1 MRRIYTALT
10 KVFVT
15 ISLILIIVTLSA
27 CGGRVTALEDIEIRD
42 YDVLYAGNDFII
54 YILEDIPSS
63 QYSVGITVEELDDEV
78 CFLSITTTNAYIVHY
93 DNQYISLQD
102 GVVLDLF
109 DTYDLMDYGVA
120 FQCHD
125 KK

>member
-1 MRRIYTALT
+1 MKKMYNILPNF
-10 KVFVT
+10 FVT
-15 ISLILIIVTLSA
+15 LLLVLTITFLSA
-27 CGGRVTALEDIEIRD
+27 CGGRVTTLEDIEIRD
-42 YDVLYAGNDFII
+42 YNVLYAGNDFII

-63 QYSVGITVEELDDEV
+63 QYTIGISVDNLKDEV
-78 CFLSITTTNAYIVHY
+78 CFLTITTKNAYIVYY

-109 DTYDLMDYGVA
+109 DTYDLMDHGVA

-125 KK
+125 KE

>member
-1 MRRIYTALT
+1 MRGMYIVLL

-15 ISLILIIVTLSA
+15 ISMILITITLSA

-63 QYSVGITVEELDDEV
+63 QYTIGISVDNLKDEV
-78 CFLSITTTNAYIVHY
+78 CFLSITTTNAYIVYY

-109 DTYDLMDYGVA
+109 DTYDLMDHGVA
-120 FQCHD
+120 FQCRD
-125 KK
+125 KE